1 METKKIRKQILIIA
15 IHLII
20 AIVFFSI
27 SHESNELP
35 MLGAFTLGVYV
46 IFYFPIIYKLIKKLK
61 WKNYYLQ
68 FY

>member
-15 IHLII
+15 FLLII
-20 AIVFFSI
+20 PMLFFGFWLPSSI

-61 WKNYYLQ
+61 
-68 FY
+68 

>member
-20 AIVFFSI
+20 AIVFFGFWLPVSI

-61 WKNYYLQ
+61 
-68 FY
+68 

>member
-20 AIVFFSI
+20 AIVFFGFWLPFSI

-35 MLGAFTLGVYV
+35 MLGVFTLGVYV

-61 WKNYYLQ
+61 
-68 FY
+68 